1 MSDKD
6 NDTTRKW
13 LTNACED
20 VGVCEM
26 RTEAF
31 IPIDNFQEIIEAI
44 NVLYQDN
51 RTESNHVLFTYKE
64 NDDGKIIVHG
74 STYLLGACDE
84 DMNEWEES
92 ETTNLLEEDQIPG
105 ILHKQMLAIT
115 QGEVPVGDF
124 IELMVAPK
132 QSILVQITDVAYGNH
147 EYTIEK

>member
-64 NDDGKIIVHG
+64 NDDGK
-74 STYLLGACDE
+74 
-84 DMNEWEES
+84 
-92 ETTNLLEEDQIPG
+92 
-105 ILHKQMLAIT
+105 
-115 QGEVPVGDF
+115 
-124 IELMVAPK
+124 MVAVSRLTLAVIDK
-132 QSILVQITDVAYGNH
+132 
-147 EYTIEK
+147 